1 MSAAWTATVLTLFP
15 EMFPGPLGHA
25 TTQPRAW
32 QTPEQ
37 PLRAGAHLAG
47 AVAATA
53 RRWLPVDDADA
64 LAGLR
69 QFGVDALDVRLF
81 DRDLAGDLVG
91 QFVDLAGRTSL
102 NRAHAVLP
110 LAVLAHRAAR
120 G

>member
-1 MSAAWTATVLTLFP
+1 MVEVEAP
-15 EMFPGPLGHA
+15 EDEALELLLEC
-25 TTQPRAW
+25 RASLAGGEHERVAL
-32 QTPEQ
+32 EQ
-37 PLRAGAHLAG
+37 AGLLLVAHVAGA
-47 AVAATA
+47 A
-53 RRWLPVDDADA
+53 RAPAREAFGFDDADA